1 MQAATA
7 RAAGV
12 DVQFLAYFQRLLA
25 ALQPWGALLLVVAS
39 LVETVIGAQGKE
51 RFRLF
56 FLPRH

>member
-12 DVQFLAYFQRLLA
+12 DVQFLANFQSILA
-25 ALQPWGALLLVVAS
+25 ALQPWGALLIVVVS

-51 RFRLF
+51 SFRVF